1 VKNRRLLDVLRFLR
15 PYRLHLGG
23 LLLLTLLLAVLSM
36 LPPLVTR
43 AIVDRVITGG
53 DRSVFTALAVL
64 MLGLPVLNALAG
76 YLQTFGISYVGQKF
90 VFDLRNAIYNHL
102 LRLSMRYFG
111 KNSVGMLVNRLMGDS
126 GTVQHVLTAQTIGV
140 VSDLVCAMFAV
151 TATLAINWRLSL
163 LIFAFI
169 GIFIANVRLNLDR
182 IRRANRSYRGSTDR
196 LSAGVQNRLYGSVVV
211 KSFGTEVREQGVFQ
225 RESAETLSM
234 VQQVYFANIGFQ
246 TNVDLLAQVGRTTI
260 FFLGCALVLRGEMTY
275 GDTIAFTAYAMQL
288 LWPAVRFSMLARQ
301 VQDVGVASERLFQ
314 ILDERSDIRNPPG
327 AVAPPRFRGA
337 VEFDRVSFHYEAGK
351 PVIRDFSLRVE
362 PGWKVALI
370 GPTGCGKSTILS
382 LLMRFYDATEGAVR
396 IDGLDVRAMDLAGL
410 RRQFGIVLQ
419 EPLLFTA
426 SIADNLRYARPAAT
440 RAEIEEA
447 ARVAEIHDFIAG
459 LPGGYD
465 TVIGVEG
472 VPLSVGQKQRL
483 TIARAV
489 VADPAILIMDEAT
502 SSLDSESER
511 AIQTAMERVLAR
523 RTAFVVAHRLSTI
536 RSADRIVLL
545 REGRIQEMGR
555 HEELM
560 AAAGGRYAELYRTH
574 MGRGTLE
581 PDEV

>member
-1 VKNRRLLDVLRFLR
+1 MKNRRLLDVLRFLR

-36 LPPLVTR
+36 LQPLVTR
-43 AIVDRVITGG
+43 AIIDRVITGG
-53 DRSVFTALAVL
+53 DRSAFTALAVL

-370 GPTGCGKSTILS
+370 SPTGCGKSTILS

-472 VPLSVGQKQRL
+472 VPLSVGQKQLL

-523 RTAFVVAHRLSTI
+523 RTAFVVANRLSTI

>member
-1 VKNRRLLDVLRFLR
+1 MKNRRLLDVLRFLR

>member
-1 VKNRRLLDVLRFLR
+1 MKNRRLLDVLRFLR

-151 TATLAINWRLSL
+151 TATLAINWRLSV

>member
-53 DRSVFTALAVL
+53 DRSAFTALAVL

-370 GPTGCGKSTILS
+370 SPTGCGKSTILS